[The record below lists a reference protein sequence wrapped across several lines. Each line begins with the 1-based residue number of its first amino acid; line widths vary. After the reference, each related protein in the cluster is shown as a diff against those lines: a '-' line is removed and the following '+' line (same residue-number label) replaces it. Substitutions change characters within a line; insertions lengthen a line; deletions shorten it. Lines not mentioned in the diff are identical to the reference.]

1 MSRDPEEMH
10 PVAARARGAARH
22 VALDVLAVRARRAG
36 RIEESLA
43 RPRVHLPYLH
53 AVPPGEEP
61 RLREL
66 LAVLATTHTFI
77 SYSEAVDRIRRGDI
91 DRPYMAFSFDDAFAS
106 NARTARILEEVGT
119 TGMFFVPPGF
129 LGTPTVAEARAFYG
143 FSQGVDEPAM
153 TWADVE
159 GLVAR
164 GHEVGNHTLDH
175 EVMSWVDEDRV
186 REEVAEGADSLRSRL
201 GEVTHFAWPR
211 GRFHHFTEGAARTV
225 FETGHTSCASAERGA
240 HVVGATGTVEALC
253 LRRDH
258 LMTSWPLRHA
268 LYLLARSAERAD
280 GSSNAWPQDWHVA

>member
-10 PVAARARGAARH
+10 PLAARARGAARH
-22 VALDVLAVRARRAG
+22 VALDVLAMREGRAG
-36 RIEESLA
+36 RIEEALA

-66 LAVLATTHTFI
+66 LAALAPTHTFI
-77 SYSEAVDRIRRGDI
+77 SYSEAVDRIRRGAI

-106 NARTARILEEVGT
+106 NARTAGILEEFGA

-129 LGTPTVAEARAFYG
+129 LGTPTVSEARAFYG

-164 GHEVGNHTLDH
+164 GHEVGNHTLGH
-175 EVMSWVDEDRV
+175 EVMSWVD
-186 REEVAEGADSLRSRL
+186 AGP
-201 GEVTHFAWPR
+201 GPR
-211 GRFHHFTEGAARTV
+211 GGRRRAPTACAPDSARSPTSPGRVAASTTSPTGRPGPSSRPATRAVPPPSAART
-225 FETGHTSCASAERGA
+225 SWARPAPSRPCACA
-240 HVVGATGTVEALC
+240 GT
-253 LRRDH
+253 
-258 LMTSWPLRHA
+258 T
-268 LYLLARSAERAD
+268 
-280 GSSNAWPQDWHVA
+280 